1 MDYKVIREFECN
13 GKEMVIVK
21 ASGAAHIM
29 DKEEWEQ
36 VFNKWHPDR
45 RKYKKKV
52 KYKMLA

>member
-29 DKEEWEQ
+29 DKEEWKQ
-36 VFNKWHPDR
+36 IFSKWHPSR
-45 RKYKKKV
+45 WKYKKKV
-52 KYKMLA
+52 KHKKLA